1 MTPLH
6 QCRTKLIEELIQ
18 PSDSEAFWS
27 SSKGN
32 ATKKKK
38 KNDRSYCLQAMD
50 YSVSKFSCCY
60 VSPFSKGIYM
70 FVTASVSRLA
80 ASDT

>member
-32 ATKKKK
+32 ATKKKF
-38 KNDRSYCLQAMD
+38 DRSYCPQAMD

-60 VSPFSKGIYM
+60 VSLFSKGIYM

>member
-32 ATKKKK
+32 ATKKK
-38 KNDRSYCLQAMD
+38 
-50 YSVSKFSCCY
+50 
-60 VSPFSKGIYM
+60 I
-70 FVTASVSRLA
+70 
-80 ASDT
+80 

>member
-38 KNDRSYCLQAMD
+38 KRMIDLIAY
-50 YSVSKFSCCY
+50 
-60 VSPFSKGIYM
+60 
-70 FVTASVSRLA
+70 RLWI
-80 ASDT
+80 TQ